1 MVRLILVRH
10 GETYWNEEGRF
21 QGRID
26 VELNKNGKDQAARL
40 AKALKDVK
48 IDAIYSSPLKRSFF
62 TAEAVA
68 EEHGLPVQKVSEF
81 NEIDH
86 GLWEGSTIDQV
97 LEEDKE
103 AYQTWLDNPE
113 KVSMPSG
120 EDLEDLRSRAV
131 SKLHQVLERHKD
143 GETILIVGH
152 DATNKIIICHAL
164 GLDNSHFWKIKQGN
178 ASIDVLEYKNGRF
191 RITLLNDTCHL
202 GGIVDTTTP
211 GAL

>member
-1 MVRLILVRH
+1 MIRLILVRH

-26 VELNKNGKDQAARL
+26 VELNKNGKDQAMKL
-40 AKALKDVK
+40 AGALKNVK
-48 IDAIYSSPLKRSFF
+48 IDAIYSSPLKRSFL

-68 EEHGLPVQKVSEF
+68 EEHGSNVDQVSEF

-86 GLWEGSTIDQV
+86 GLWEGSTVEQV
-97 LEEDKE
+97 LEEDGD
-103 AYQTWLDNPE
+103 AYRVWLENPE
-113 KVSMPSG
+113 NASMPSG

-131 SKLHQVLERHKD
+131 SRLHQIFERHKD
-143 GETILIVGH
+143 GETILVVGH
-152 DATNKIIICHAL
+152 DATNKVIICHAL

-178 ASIDVLEYKNGRF
+178 ASIDILEYENGKF